1 MARLYPAKAT
11 VELDGSGEGEVTI
24 TLNGALLCLNI
35 ARSSGSPTIT
45 ITDGFAKCV
54 DADVFAADTQ
64 WHPQAPIYTPAG
76 ADSGLKALFTYSEA
90 HEVTITVTTGD
101 TTDGTVT
108 IEFFMIPFQG

>member
-1 MARLYPAKAT
+1 MARLYPAKAI
-11 VELDGSGEGEVTI
+11 VELNGSGEGTKTI

-64 WHPQAPIYTPAG
+64 WHPQAPIYTAPG
-76 ADSGLKALFTYSEA
+76 VDSGLKTLFVYSEA

-101 TTDGTVT
+101 TTNGTVT
-108 IEFFMIPFQG
+108 IEFFIVPLN